1 MRVNLIMR
9 DGSTRQDVELIRA
22 DVFPF
27 DVVSYR
33 TRGHDVC
40 SYSVC
45 GQSIGRVEILGGV

>member
-1 MRVNLIMR
+1 MRVNLYMR
-9 DGSTRQDVELIRA
+9 DGSVRRDVELTRA

-27 DVVSYR
+27 DIIGYR

-45 GQSIGRVEILGGV
+45 GQSIGRVEILGRV